1 MDKDPPKKPTDQK
14 TQEASTRS
22 TDTKQ
27 RSGSDLSRQDA
38 TSPTNPGKAFPPP
51 PGYVQAGIR
60 NTCTAQ
66 KSEARQDSEM
76 HDEIEE
82 VEEADS
88 AIIRSETG

>member
-38 TSPTNPGKAFPPP
+38 TSPGQAFPPP

-66 KSEARQDSEM
+66 KSEGRQDSEM

-82 VEEADS
+82 VEEVDS